1 MYLAGILALCAL
13 LHVPAS
19 GGVRSEFL
27 SSASP
32 FTPFL
37 RQDPA
42 QQPASSDPAAGSQSS
57 QPKPDAAPTN
67 QQDQPP
73 PASSEPATPTA
84 QKVAPAPPKPETAA
98 SKKKSV
104 KKKTHAPTTPPGEP
118 RKRVVHRGSTVEP
131 TTQLAPGMTGEQA
144 ARQRENTNQ
153 LLATTDA
160 SLQKV
165 SSRQLSKDEQETV
178 SQIRRFTQQAKEA
191 NAAGDLQRALHA
203 DLRQRLRPHAE
214 ADVRDA
220 QLPQRAERARGVDL
234 R

>member
-27 SSASP
+27 SSESP
-32 FTPFL
+32 FPPFL

-73 PASSEPATPTA
+73 PASSEPATPAA
-84 QKVAPAPPKPETAA
+84 QKVGPPPPKPETAA
-98 SKKKSV
+98 PRKKSV
-104 KKKTHAPTTPPGEP
+104 KKKTHAPTTPTGEP
-118 RKRVVHRGSTVEP
+118 RKRVVHRGGTVEP
-131 TTQLAPGMTGEQA
+131 TTHLAPGMTDEQA

-160 SLQKV
+160 SLQKI
-165 SSRQLSKDEQETV
+165 STRLLSKDEQETV
-178 SQIRRFTQQAKEA
+178 SQIRRFMQQAKEA
-191 NAAGDLQRALHA
+191 NAAGDLQRAYKLA
-203 DLRQRLRPHAE
+203 VKARLLS
-214 ADVRDA
+214 DA
-220 QLPQRAERARGVDL
+220 LAKP
-234 R
+234 